1 MDKARIAKAFG
12 KVLSLVSIG
21 FIIFSIFKLGLD
33 FSFVNNLPLF
43 ITVVICGVIIK
54 LLSLWLSATSWTTW
68 LAFLSK
74 QTFNKNSAR
83 NVFIRANI
91 GKYVPGNV
99 MHFVQ
104 RNLFASDMGI
114 GQMQLAMASIIEIAS
129 YVFVAFAIALITE
142 SNELA
147 AVFQSYFFTRMPV
160 LCFFVICGFILF
172 IGLIVFF
179 RKKITFF
186 LANYKFHDFVKTLV
200 IVMLLQIF
208 ILTMLGFVLVLLVL
222 YAQGKTSLH
231 IIETV
236 LSTYI
241 LSWVLGYIVPG
252 ASGGIGIRE
261 MSLLLLLGPILGNSL
276 VLSLSIVHRLITIVG
291 DFLGYLIASIQYK
304 RNIGNF
310 SNV

>member
-43 ITVVICGVIIK
+43 ITV
-54 LLSLWLSATSWTTW
+54 
-68 LAFLSK
+68 
-74 QTFNKNSAR
+74 
-83 NVFIRANI
+83 
-91 GKYVPGNV
+91 
-99 MHFVQ
+99 
-104 RNLFASDMGI
+104 
-114 GQMQLAMASIIEIAS
+114 
-129 YVFVAFAIALITE
+129 
-142 SNELA
+142 
-147 AVFQSYFFTRMPV
+147 
-160 LCFFVICGFILF
+160 VICGFILF